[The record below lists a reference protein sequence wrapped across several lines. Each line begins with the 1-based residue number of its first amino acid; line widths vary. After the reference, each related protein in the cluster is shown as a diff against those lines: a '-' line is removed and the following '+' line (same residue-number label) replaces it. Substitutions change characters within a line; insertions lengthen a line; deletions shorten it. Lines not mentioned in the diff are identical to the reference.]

1 MPVCPILRS
10 IPKIL
15 EFDEEKAGGT
25 GAAGFKH
32 ASASGLAGTHHFLA
46 SMGCPAHYSTL
57 VVICI

>member
-25 GAAGFKH
+25 GVAVFKH
-32 ASASGLAGTHHFLA
+32 ASASAMAMDWLEPITSWHLWGVQRIIV
-46 SMGCPAHYSTL
+46 P
-57 VVICI
+57 